1 MPFEG
6 SCHCGAVTFT
16 VDADL
21 PHQAISC
28 NCSICRRKGLLLAF
42 FPAGQFT
49 LTGGEEALASYRFNT
64 NRIEHRFCKTCG
76 AEPFAAG
83 ANPDGSPMRAVNL
96 RCVPAV
102 DLDALQ
108 LQRYDG
114 ADA

>member
-1 MPFEG
+1 MAFEG

-21 PHQAISC
+21 PQQAVSC

-42 FPAGQFT
+42 FPAERFT
-49 LTGGEEALASYRFNT
+49 LTSGEEAMASYRFNT
-64 NRIEHRFCKTCG
+64 KRIEHRFCTTCG
-76 AEPFAAG
+76 AEPFASG
-83 ANPDGSPMRAVNL
+83 ANPDGSPMCAVNL
-96 RCVPAV
+96 SCVPAA

-108 LQRYDG
+108 IQKYDG